1 MKPKSITRIF
11 EVKIIFLAKTL
22 MKKRYLSLFA
32 WVWVMLVG
40 CSTYSTQSDETEILT
55 ESPEQTLPNTNA
67 LNSNQSALLSVLLGK
82 STATTL
88 RGIALG
94 DPITKVSS
102 QESFELF
109 EEEGDHL
116 GYTYETEQLETID
129 VLYYHSG
136 TSQVQRIQ
144 LDVYLNSKAATD
156 ELLKATREHF
166 TALYG
171 APKQSS
177 DQKTAWTQAKVRVRV
192 EDVSENKDFGITIV
206 MEPSQNPIVLSS
218 L

>member
-1 MKPKSITRIF
+1 M
-11 EVKIIFLAKTL
+11 L
-22 MKKRYLSLFA
+22 MKKHDLSLFVLA
-32 WVWVMLVG
+32 WVMLVG
-40 CSTYSTQSDETEILT
+40 CSTQSTQSDDTEILT
-55 ESPEQTLPNTNA
+55 ESPEQTLPSANA
-67 LNSNQSALLSVLLGK
+67 LNSNQSALLNVLLGK
-82 STATTL
+82 NSATTL

-94 DPITKVSS
+94 DPITKVRD
-102 QESFELF
+102 QEPFELF

-129 VLYYHSG
+129 VLYYHAG
-136 TSQVQRIQ
+136 TAQVQRIQ
-144 LDVYLNSKAATD
+144 LDVYLNSKAATN
-156 ELLKATREHF
+156 ELLKATRGHF

-177 DQKTAWTQAKVRVRV
+177 DQKTAWTQAKTRVRV

-206 MEPSQNPIVLSS
+206 MEPTQSPVVLSS